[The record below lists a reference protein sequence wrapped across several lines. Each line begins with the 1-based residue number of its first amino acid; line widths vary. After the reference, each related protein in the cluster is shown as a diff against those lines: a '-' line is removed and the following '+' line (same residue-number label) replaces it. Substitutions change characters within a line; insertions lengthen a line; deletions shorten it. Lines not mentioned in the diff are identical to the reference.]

1 MVYHNNNIPMIVMHH
16 AITLKKT
23 LISKMSANCPPNY
36 PGLGAAAGGAEYV
49 QATGLGAA
57 AGGAEHVQATGLD
70 AAAGGAEH
78 VQATDPAWPHP
89 STDVLQVIL
98 LSREIPEKNIQ
109 LLLFGYEP
117 WTNWDLDT

>member
-1 MVYHNNNIPMIVMHH
+1 MHH

-36 PGLGAAAGGAEYV
+36 P
-49 QATGLGAA
+49 GLGAA

>member
-1 MVYHNNNIPMIVMHH
+1 MIVMHH

-36 PGLGAAAGGAEYV
+36 PGLG
-49 QATGLGAA
+49 
-57 AGGAEHVQATGLD
+57 